1 MEKTILLSTALA
13 LGFTLGNTHVNA
25 NDDAYYSSNSDSDAN
40 DYNYSS
46 NSASY
51 NLQQKEVPLTA
62 SSNVD
67 SSANSSA
74 DSEANSSSDN
84 DSQATEKADENA
96 EQTVAQSPY
105 SSYRQEA
112 NYSQTTSQR
121 HYIKVH
127 HNATIQRRQHRNLGR
142 LTIGPKLNVNM
153 RRRHATP
160 MLINGTPLW
169 RVAPMTMDNLLH
181 SRTNNPLA
189 GRRQHISKHI
199 KKLPSVY

>member
-13 LGFTLGNTHVNA
+13 LGLTLGNTHVNA

-84 DSQATEKADENA
+84 NSQATEKADENA

-105 SSYRQEA
+105 SSYRQET
-112 NYSQTTSQR
+112 NYNQTASQR
-121 HYIKVH
+121 HYIRVH
-127 HNATIQRRQHRNLGR
+127 HNATIQRRQHRSLGR
-142 LTIGPKLNVNM
+142 LTIGPKLKVNM
-153 RRRHATP
+153 HRRHATP

-181 SRTNNPLA
+181 SSTNNPLA